1 MPVPRVELPST
12 AWVEIRDK
20 LQARDKFATQ
30 GGFTVEWQEG
40 KQLMPSGVSNTMM
53 KNLLAV
59 IITEW
64 GGPGL
69 EGIAIPEKNLAGAD
83 ILDSLDIDDYQ
94 ALADAAE
101 PLLRKLVMPRPNQQD
116 RTGDSTTPSSS
127 SSPTS

>member
-1 MPVPRVELPST
+1 MPVRVEMPSG
-12 AWVEIRDK
+12 AWAELRDK

-53 KNLLAV
+53 KNLLGV

-69 EGIAIPEKNLAGAD
+69 EGIAIPEKNIAGAD
-83 ILDSLDIDDYQ
+83 ILDSLDIDDYE
-94 ALADAAE
+94 ALAAAAE
-101 PLLRKLVMPRPNQQD
+101 PLLRKLVMPRPNQQAQ
-116 RTGDSTTPSSS
+116 TGDSTTPSSS